1 MLRLVGDNSKTQ
13 PKFTLPDDVILP
25 SLLRVHAEYLGHIHL
40 VAGRQ
45 KTVLDATPT
54 EELSSYIPETYY
66 EKPVEVVNAMCD
78 LLLNYDAAIPGLKIG
93 SPAIMSQ
100 ARRDLANLLL
110 YTRRD
115 KMLRKWIHRIHI
127 DEHPGCDTK
136 SNRHGWSSKQKG

>member
-66 EKPVEVVNAMCD
+66 KKPVEVVNAMCD
-78 LLLNYDAAIPGLKIG
+78 LLLNYDCGNPWSENRVTGHYKSGPKGL
-93 SPAIMSQ
+93 S
-100 ARRDLANLLL
+100 
-110 YTRRD
+110 
-115 KMLRKWIHRIHI
+115 
-127 DEHPGCDTK
+127 
-136 SNRHGWSSKQKG
+136 